1 MFSNV
6 SKSVCRVAILA
17 LLALAPIALVAQVAP
32 SAYNKMSASN
42 LASKWDIFVG
52 YSFLSPHA
60 TVTSTNY
67 IPHLTGTYDAISLG
81 EIFSVSYFFNKYA
94 GVQGEIS
101 IHEWGIQNANPPG
114 QVGTHGNNDGF
125 TSPAGGLILRYPMPT
140 FTPFAHVTGG
150 ESLVDGPVHNP
161 YTWGPA
167 ITIGGGLDYK
177 LSHRVSIRLFQAD
190 YQYMHINFPANMG
203 GTVGINSAR
212 VSAGIVFNSAPAT
225 TPTPVVLTCS
235 ANPSSIFAGDPVTVT
250 ALAGEL
256 NPKLNAVYTFSGN
269 GVTGNGS
276 TATVA
281 TAALAPGTYTVNCGV
296 KEGKPGK
303 EGLKPWETA
312 DASTSFTVKAY
323 EPPTVSCSANPGT
336 IKPGDTSTITTL
348 GVSPQNRPLT
358 YNYAATAGT
367 VEGNG
372 TTVVFNSTG
381 APTGVVGI
389 TCNVSDDKG
398 KTGTANTSVTILA
411 PYVAPAPRSQ
421 AMCSISF
428 AKDKQRPVR
437 VDNEAKACLDEVALE
452 LQRHSD
458 AKVVLVGNSDAKEKA
473 KTAKEQKAALKNKHL
488 KVVDPAAERAV
499 NAKDYL
505 VKEKGIDASRVGV
518 VTGTADSQTVENYLV
533 PSGASFVSDVP
544 NTSAVDESAVKPQA
558 RKPVAAT
565 AHKKAATK
573 PAVN

>member
-1 MFSNV
+1 
-6 SKSVCRVAILA
+6 
-17 LLALAPIALVAQVAP
+17 
-32 SAYNKMSASN
+32 MSASN
-42 LASKWDIFVG
+42 LAPKWDIFVG
-52 YSFLSPHA
+52 YSFLAPRA
-60 TVTSTNY
+60 TVTST
-67 IPHLTGTYDAISLG
+67 IQTPHLTGTYDAISLG

-101 IHEWGIQNANPPG
+101 IHEWGIQNQNPPG

-125 TSPAGGLILRYPMPT
+125 TSPAGGLILRYPT
-140 FTPFAHVTGG
+140 AIFTPFAHVTGG

-167 ITIGGGLDYK
+167 ITVGGGLDYK
-177 LSHRVSIRLFQAD
+177 LSRHVSIRLFQAD

-235 ANPSSIFAGDPVTVT
+235 ANPASIFAGDPVTVT
-250 ALAGEL
+250 AIPGEL
-256 NPKLNAVYTFSGN
+256 NPKLNTVYTFSGN
-269 GVTGNGS
+269 GVTGNGP

-281 TAALAPGTYTVNCGV
+281 TAALAPGTYTVQCSV

-312 DASTSFTVKAY
+312 DASTSFTVKAF

-336 IKPGDTSTITTL
+336 IKPGDTSTITAL

-358 YNYAATAGT
+358 YSYATTAGT

-381 APTGVVGI
+381 APTGVAGI

-398 KTGTANTSVTILA
+398 KTGTANTNVTIMA
-411 PYVAPAPRSQ
+411 PYVAPAPHSQ

-473 KTAKEQKAALKNKHL
+473 KTAKEQKAAQKNKHL

-544 NTSAVDESAVKPQA
+544 NTGAVDESAVKPQA
-558 RKPVAAT
+558 RKPVAAM

-573 PAVN
+573 PAVK